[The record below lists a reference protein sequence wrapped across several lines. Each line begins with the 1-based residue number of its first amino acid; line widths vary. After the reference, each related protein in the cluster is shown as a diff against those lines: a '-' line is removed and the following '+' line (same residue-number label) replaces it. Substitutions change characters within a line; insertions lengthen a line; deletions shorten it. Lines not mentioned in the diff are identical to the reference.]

1 MGTEASFD
9 QVYAE
14 VKRMRLELKSL
25 EKSLAN
31 IAELLIPEE
40 KVSPEEMKELKALRK
55 EALSGES
62 VSFEDV
68 LRASESRKS
77 SRCFG

>member
-1 MGTEASFD
+1 MGAEARLD
-9 QVYAE
+9 QVCTE

-31 IAELLIPEE
+31 LAEMLIPEE
-40 KVSPEEMKELKALRK
+40 EASPEEMKELKALRK
-55 EALSGES
+55 EALRGEC

-68 LRASESRKS
+68 LKKHGAIP
-77 SRCFG
+77 FA

>member
-1 MGTEASFD
+1 LGTEASLD
-9 QVYAE
+9 QVYTE

-31 IAELLIPEE
+31 LAEMLIPEE
-40 KVSPEEMKELKALRK
+40 EVSPEEVKELKILRK
-55 EALSGES
+55 EALSGKC

-68 LRASESRKS
+68 LKKHGAKPLA
-77 SRCFG
+77 